1 MHCGLDAKE
10 TDTLFGFLKS
20 PKSKIKR
27 LFLDW
32 CPELGPVAHEIG
44 EFRSLEAL
52 VLRGCGLTD
61 KKLEE
66 LMEAIK
72 ANGTRLR
79 LLDLYSNQLTDRAA
93 EYLCSYVQDYKWIDS
108 IGLGMNKIRRLSIFK
123 PLFDR
128 LGVVEASKA
137 DFDQFVYA
145 GKQRD
150 TIVQK
155 NQKLKAVKKPEE
167 PLPYLEDVVLDEAT
181 GKFFKKQYPNLMCL
195 NLVGNS
201 LENEKDYSF
210 LDPVLKRT
218 ANFLLVLSYTGADKF
233 LDPKLADLHPGK
245 LYFK

>member
-66 LMEAIK
+66 
-72 ANGTRLR
+72 
-79 LLDLYSNQLTDRAA
+79 LTDRAA